1 MKFIWIVAIASF
13 TFSSCLKQ
21 SIPDAM
27 LGRTVQQAD
36 KVNASLSYEI
46 NGTPVKVTVEDADNQ
61 PPGFRRLYC
70 EKSGS
75 YNFNALVTG
84 GEFVYTFFT
93 DSLKVGNYQYPIG
106 SGGIYVTDFQG
117 KAEYVYSPTDYLN
130 FTITTYKDGHIS
142 GNFAGQLTPGDGI
155 GFGAASSVVIKNGS
169 FTNVPIFY

>member
-46 NGTPVKVTVEDADNQ
+46 NGTPVKVTVQDADNQ

-84 GEFVYTFFT
+84 GEFVYTFFYRQF
-93 DSLKVGNYQYPIG
+93 K
-106 SGGIYVTDFQG
+106 GG
-117 KAEYVYSPTDYLN
+117 
-130 FTITTYKDGHIS
+130 
-142 GNFAGQLTPGDGI
+142 
-155 GFGAASSVVIKNGS
+155 
-169 FTNVPIFY
+169 